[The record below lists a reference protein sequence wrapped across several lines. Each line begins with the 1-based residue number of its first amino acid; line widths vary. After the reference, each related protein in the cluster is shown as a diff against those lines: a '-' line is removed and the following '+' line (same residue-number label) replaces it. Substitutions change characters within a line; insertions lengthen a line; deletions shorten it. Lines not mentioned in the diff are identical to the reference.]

1 MLSATCCMTTLVS
14 FPSKH
19 IRVEHSLLVTDE
31 RRLRTVNAH
40 GDHVVDGLYSVIN
53 TGNSTLNAGHSFVD
67 MGHPI
72 VDTSHSLVNVSHPVV
87 HANNS
92 IIDRMRRLQNLC
104 SYHPNLFICQFV

>member
-67 MGHPI
+67 M
-72 VDTSHSLVNVSHPVV
+72 SHPVV
-87 HANNS
+87 DANNS